1 MLPKKMKT
9 LLISLFISTA
19 YSLTAT
25 AQQKPSAD
33 EVINKYIK
41 ALGGKEAL
49 EKIKDISAES
59 TISNN
64 SASNKQ
70 IWKYKIPDKRL
81 VVINDGTGK
90 IIYWQVID
98 GKQVAAKFGDSP
110 MPTKPADLQLEL
122 LNGQWIPELNLKKN
136 NVKYSLEGTEAIKGK
151 QAYKIVYT
159 LANGTPLWTS
169 YYDAQGGLL
178 VRTVY
183 AYQDGPLTID
193 CSDYRA
199 INGIQ
204 IPYHFTDTGAALHA
218 ETQVSKYE
226 FNTGLSDEEFVVK

>member
-1 MLPKKMKT
+1 MKKLLLVLT
-9 LLISLFISTA
+9 LSIV
-19 YSLTAT
+19 YSLTAS
-25 AQQKPSAD
+25 AQQSPSAD

-41 ALGGKEAL
+41 VLGGKEAL
-49 EKIKDISAES
+49 EKIKDISAQS

-98 GKQVAAKFGDSP
+98 GKQVTAKFGDSP

-151 QAYKIVYT
+151 QAYKIAYT
-159 LANGTPLWTS
+159 LANGTALWTS
-169 YYDAQGGLL
+169 YYDTQVGLL

-183 AYQDGPLTID
+183 AYQDGPLTMDI
-193 CSDYRA
+193 SDYRA
-199 INGIQ
+199 VNGIQ
-204 IPYHFTDTGAALHA
+204 LPYHSIDTNSTGQYV
-218 ETQVSKYE
+218 TQVSKYE